1 MTWFPNK
8 PPRLCAVSLVFDRFV
23 EVEEVRVGET
33 RGPSHAAR
41 EGPGHHPDA
50 RSTPQ
55 RFNPLSHP
63 DIMVADHP
71 DITARS
77 AARGRG
83 NPPFGQRSMLVQ
95 SGVLISAGQMIVLDN
110 VVKQF
115 EGKQKVT
122 ALSGVTLNIQK
133 GEMVSI
139 GGPSGS
145 GKSTL
150 LNMVG
155 ALDRP
160 SSGKIHIDGQLL
172 SGLGDDDLTRL
183 RRDKIGFVFQFFNL
197 LPTLTAMENVCLP
210 LHLRGWSRGKAQAR
224 ARELLDL
231 TGLGKRGEHL
241 PEELSGGERQRVAIA
256 RALSIYP
263 PILLGDEP
271 TGNLDTAT
279 GTEILGLLQD
289 LHTRL
294 GSTVVIVT
302 HDPGVSAICPRMVRM
317 RDGEIVEDVRQ

>member
-1 MTWFPNK
+1 
-8 PPRLCAVSLVFDRFV
+8 
-23 EVEEVRVGET
+23 
-33 RGPSHAAR
+33 
-41 EGPGHHPDA
+41 
-50 RSTPQ
+50 
-55 RFNPLSHP
+55 
-63 DIMVADHP
+63 
-71 DITARS
+71 
-77 AARGRG
+77 
-83 NPPFGQRSMLVQ
+83 
-95 SGVLISAGQMIVLDN
+95 MIVLDK

-115 EGKQKVT
+115 EGKRKVT
-122 ALSGVTLNIQK
+122 ALNGVTLNIQK

-139 GGPSGS
+139 VGPSGS

-150 LNMVG
+150 LNLVG

-160 SSGKIHIDGQLL
+160 SSGQIQIDGQLL
-172 SGLGDDDLTRL
+172 AGLGDDDLTRL

-197 LPTLTAMENVCLP
+197 LPTLTAIENVCLP
-210 LHLRGWSRGKAQAR
+210 LHLRGWPRGKAQAR

-241 PEELSGGERQRVAIA
+241 PDELSGGERQRVAIA

-302 HDPGVSAICPRMVRM
+302 HDPSVSASCPRMVRM
-317 RDGEIVEDVRQ
+317 RDGEIVEDVRL